1 MNVQDNP
8 PNTGTNLE
16 TGFWE
21 LLKKSPISIILVG
34 YVLGFIIARVTVILS
49 PNLQVWAIGLHLH
62 HYNLG
67 LIFILLSVGL
77 PLLLRNMHYE
87 TITSFL
93 FGLGIGIVIDETGL
107 LLTKGHDYWSWY
119 TIPFLV
125 FFCILFLVLAVA
137 QTSRF
142 PEKKSNSLSPP
153 LGHHSN
159 STKVFRI
166 PFVIATISYVGW
178 FLLARGF
185 TSLLP
190 DYQVYVGDL
199 HLQHFYLGIIFL
211 IVAGIVYHF
220 YRYPKNELLMASLY
234 GGGFGLIIDQ
244 IAELLT
250 EQDYWHPIT
259 YPFFVFFLGIF
270 VLVTVYAV
278 IREKRSSQ

>member
-1 MNVQDNP
+1 MQETP
-8 PNTGTNLE
+8 PITGTNNLE

-21 LLKKSPISIILVG
+21 LLKNSPMSIIFVG
-34 YVLGFIIARVTVILS
+34 YLLGFIIARVTVILS

-67 LIFILLSVGL
+67 LFFILLSIGL

-87 TITSFL
+87 TYTSFL
-93 FGLGIGIVIDETGL
+93 FGLGVGIVIDETGL
-107 LLTKGHDYWSWY
+107 LLTKGNNYWSWY
-119 TIPFLV
+119 TIPFLA
-125 FFCILFLVLAVA
+125 FFCVLFLVLTVA
-137 QTSRF
+137 QTSRL
-142 PEKKSNSLSPP
+142 PEKKSDSLSPS
-153 LGHHSN
+153 LGLHSN
-159 STKVFRI
+159 SKKYIRI
-166 PFVIATISYVGW
+166 PFVVATISYVGW
-178 FLLARGF
+178 FLLARVF

-190 DYQVYVGDL
+190 DYQLYVGDL

-211 IVAGIVYHF
+211 IVSGIVYHY

-259 YPFFVFFLGIF
+259 YPFFVFFLGVFLLI
-270 VLVTVYAV
+270 TIYAV
-278 IREKRSSQ
+278 IREKKSSQ